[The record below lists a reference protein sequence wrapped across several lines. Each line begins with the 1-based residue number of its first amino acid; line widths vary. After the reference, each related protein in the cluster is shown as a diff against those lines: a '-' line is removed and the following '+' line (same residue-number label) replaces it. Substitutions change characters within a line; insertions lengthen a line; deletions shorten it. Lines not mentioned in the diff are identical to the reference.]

1 MSDSFIEPGRSIEEL
16 QSKDRI
22 ERERQWG
29 NERNFKL
36 AKHLQE

>member
-16 QSKDRI
+16 KSKDRI

-29 NERNFKL
+29 SERNFKL
-36 AKHLQE
+36 AKDLQG